1 PAIVLD
7 PNDAA
12 STERALAEIAA
23 RIDAVHSRGG
33 KRLALF
39 VANAPVALI
48 VARHLRTQF
57 GAAWQERAALLS
69 IDDPEWAELI
79 GITTIRQPT
88 YDIGY
93 KAVEFVHERIE
104 GVTGDARVVLLPGTL
119 VERASTVHVV
129 EAAS

>member
-1 PAIVLD
+1 M
-7 PNDAA
+7 
-12 STERALAEIAA
+12 
-23 RIDAVHSRGG
+23 
-33 KRLALF
+33 
-39 VANAPVALI
+39 
-48 VARHLRTQF
+48 ARHLRTQF

-119 VERASTVHVV
+119 VERASTMHVI